1 MEGIF
6 SMTPLPSG
14 FSKIS
19 SQNGPP
25 LLWKFHFCHTH
36 PHSLW
41 KPKLSYFF
49 SARYRILILTFFS
62 KKFGGYCDQHIT
74 RRYVAYLKDAYHK
87 ICDTKI
93 TDLIPSIPLHNF
105 VKTTV
110 TKKFISKTVERKML
124 KKKRFT
130 PHQFKA

>member
-1 MEGIF
+1 MDPLSSGNSIF
-6 SMTPLPSG
+6 V
-14 FSKIS
+14 
-19 SQNGPP
+19 
-25 LLWKFHFCHTH
+25 TH

-130 PHQFKA
+130 PHQFKAQQSKQHNWS